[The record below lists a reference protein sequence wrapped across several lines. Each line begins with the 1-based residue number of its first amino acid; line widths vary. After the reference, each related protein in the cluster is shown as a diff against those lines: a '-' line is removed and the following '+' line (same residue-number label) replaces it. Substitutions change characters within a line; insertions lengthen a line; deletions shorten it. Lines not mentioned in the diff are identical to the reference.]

1 MLLRALFL
9 ASLATAGHAVPAPAV
24 GQDTGAARAAS
35 PEDGGVFRDCDA
47 CPLMVE
53 VPGGAFVMGSPES
66 EPGRYQDE
74 GPQRVVLVGAFA
86 AGVYEVTFAEW
97 EACVEEGG
105 CLEHVPDDE
114 GWGRGDRPVINVNW
128 TDAQAYVDWIAA
140 KTGQP
145 YRLLSEAEWEYAAR
159 AGTATPRYWGA
170 TITDACLHA
179 NGDYSALPCG
189 DGYENTAPAGS
200 YRPNAFGLHDVLGN
214 VWEWTRD
221 CWNEGYAGAPGDAG
235 PRETGDCSARVLRG
249 GSWYH
254 GVRDLRAAYRLRNPF
269 LSRSLIVGFR
279 VARGYS

>member
-1 MLLRALFL
+1 MFLRALFL
-9 ASLATAGHAVPAPAV
+9 LALATADFAFP
-24 GQDTGAARAAS
+24 ARAAGQDPDARRAAS
-35 PEDGGVFRDCDA
+35 AEDGGVFRDCDA

-66 EPGRYQDE
+66 EPGRYHDE
-74 GPQRVVLVGAFA
+74 GPQRVVLVGEFA

-128 TDAQAYVDWIAA
+128 TDAQAYVEWIAA
-140 KTGQP
+140 KTAQP

-159 AGTATPRYWGA
+159 AGTSAPRYWGA

-179 NGDYSALPCG
+179 NGDYAGLPCG
-189 DGYENTAPAGS
+189 DGHENTAPIGS

-214 VWEWTRD
+214 VWEWTGD
-221 CWNEGYAGAPGDAG
+221 CWNEGYLGAPGDAG
-235 PRETGDCSARVLRG
+235 ARETGDCSARVLRG

-254 GVRDLRAAYRLRNPF
+254 GVADLRAAYRLRNPF

-279 VARGYS
+279 VARAVN